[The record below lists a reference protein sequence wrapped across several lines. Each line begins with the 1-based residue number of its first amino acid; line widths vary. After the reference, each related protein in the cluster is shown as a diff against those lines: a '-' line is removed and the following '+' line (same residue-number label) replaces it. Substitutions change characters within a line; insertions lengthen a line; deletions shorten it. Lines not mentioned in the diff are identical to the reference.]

1 VKVNLGFRT
10 RIVAGVLAV
19 LAVPVLV
26 VGLTTL
32 IAVKATSL
40 PDGVALRVDGVD
52 VTKAEV
58 AKQSNVLTLL
68 YGIQPP
74 DNPAAFDRFRR
85 SSAQTVALDRV
96 LDRAAVEAGL
106 GVSDKT
112 AADALNQLLASGGA
126 LGPKNFGT
134 ALSASGVNQQDLL
147 EEIKR
152 QSLTQQLYQ
161 RVVEQAGAQ
170 RPVTDQEVQQFFDEH
185 RSEMVRLETRHLRNI
200 LVADEAAA
208 DKVLE
213 QAKAGVDFGQLAQVN
228 SIDSTTKGKGGD
240 LGVLNR
246 SILEDDYAAGRV
258 QCRPG
263 RAVRPGEGFAGVE
276 RRPGSGGHPGGAA
289 ELPGRRRGAAGRH
302 RQAQGGR
309 RLAGVGRRPAQ
320 AGTRGVRRRVPSRGP
335 GLGAGGSAE
344 SLTVRP
350 ATRSVT
356 DRTCAITLCT
366 SDR

>member
-19 LAVPVLV
+19 LAVPVVV

-200 LVADEAAA
+200 LVADEATA

-213 QAKAGVDFGQLAQVN
+213 QAKAGVDFAQLAQVD

-246 SILEDDYAAGRV
+246 SILEDDYAAAAFSAA
-258 QCRPG
+258 PG
-263 RAVRPGEGFAGVE
+263 ALFGPVKGSQGWNVGQVLEVTPAVPLNFPDVAEALRADIA
-276 RRPGSGGHPGGAA
+276 
-289 ELPGRRRGAAGRH
+289 
-302 RQAQGGR
+302 
-309 RLAGVGRRPAQ
+309 
-320 AGTRGVRRRVPSRGP
+320 RRRVEDAWQAWAAERLEQAHVEYAGEYRPEAPESVPAAPQSR
-335 GLGAGGSAE
+335 
-344 SLTVRP
+344 
-350 ATRSVT
+350 
-356 DRTCAITLCT
+356 
-366 SDR
+366 